1 MRFPL
6 LLLTLLWSFTSLFAQ
21 ELIPFNDML
30 TMLDKGEIS
39 KTKLALKQYDFSSLS
54 EKDQASYL
62 LNEGIIEYKENKFI
76 LAYKTLL
83 KVKDLKKFAR
93 KMVIYNANDYMIDIA
108 NAVFEYSTAAPSLIE
123 ENCNIA
129 EELNDPKLKID
140 CIFNSFYSELVGED
154 YQLALKYNYQM
165 QRIAEENDLQK
176 ELLDIENNMGTIHY
190 FQGRNDSALFY
201 FERNLK
207 RSRKTKDTLSIAQR
221 VNNMAMLKTAI
232 GEHPAALENINEAEE
247 LARSQSDHQLLLTVL
262 RNKADILTYNQ
273 KFEAATDYYYQ
284 HLDMNDTL
292 SASQNALQLNELQT
306 KYETAEKELLNA
318 ELEAENS
325 KSESRIYMLLFLLTM
340 ALGTVGYFLLNFY
353 KTKKIMVAR
362 KLAQEQ
368 QELKLMRDQELASID
383 AMIAGQEKERLKIAS
398 DLHDDLGSSLTAIRI
413 SIENVKERTLDTD
426 SRSILE
432 NAHHILNDTYVKVRT
447 LSHTQNSRVL
457 SEDGWISSLKDLAHK
472 INKTGNLDVEVL
484 HSGLKGSLS
493 NSTELYLFRIIQ
505 ELINNIMKHA
515 HATEASINI
524 TGYDNILDIMV
535 EDNGKG
541 FNPNQVLKNGMGLDN
556 IKKRVND
563 MNGTFTVDSNIE
575 KGGCTISIEI
585 PLV

>member
-1 MRFPL
+1 
-6 LLLTLLWSFTSLFAQ
+6 
-21 ELIPFNDML
+21 ML
-30 TMLDKGEIS
+30 TMLDKGETV
-39 KTKLALKQYDFSSLS
+39 KARKALDEYDLSSLS
-54 EKDQASYL
+54 KKDRASYL
-62 LNEGIIEYKENKFI
+62 LNDGIIKFRENKSVE
-76 LAYKTLL
+76 AYKAFLEVKEL
-83 KVKDLKKFAR
+83 KQFAR
-93 KMVIYNANDYMIDIA
+93 TMVIYNANDYMIRIA
-108 NAVFEYSTAAPSLIE
+108 NTVSEYSTAAPSLIE

-129 EELNDPKLKID
+129 DKLDNPKFKID
-140 CIFNSFYSELVGED
+140 CINNSFYKELVGED
-154 YQLALKYNYQM
+154 YELSLKYNYQM
-165 QRIAEENDLQK
+165 QRIAEKNNLED
-176 ELLDIENNMGTIHY
+176 ELLSIENNIGTIHY
-190 FQGRNDSALFY
+190 FQGRYDSTIYY

-207 RSRKTKDTLSIAQR
+207 RARKTLDTLYIAQR
-221 VNNMAMLKTAI
+221 INNMAMLKSALENHT
-232 GEHPAALENINEAEE
+232 AALENINEAEIMAQD
-247 LARSQSDHQLLLTVL
+247 LSDYQLRILIL
-262 RNKADILTYNQ
+262 RNKADILTNNEMY
-273 KFEAATDYYYQ
+273 KEATDYYFR
-284 HLDMNDTL
+284 HLAANDTL
-292 SASQNALQLNELQT
+292 SASQNTSQLNELQT

-340 ALGTVGYFLLNFY
+340 ALGTAGYFLLNFY

-368 QELKLMRDQELASID
+368 KELKLMRDQELASID

-398 DLHDDLGSSLTAIRI
+398 DLHDDLGSSLTAIRV
-413 SIENVKERTLDTD
+413 SIENVKERTLDND

-432 NAHHILNDTYVKVRT
+432 NAHHILNDTYLKVRT

-472 INKTGNLDVEVL
+472 INKSGDLDVEVI

-541 FNPNQVLKNGMGLDN
+541 FDPNKVLKIGMGLDN